1 MKRVIAFF
9 DFDGTV
15 TRKDTLLEFIK
26 FSKGSFRFYLGFLI
40 NSPILIAYKIGIIS
54 NQVAKEWML
63 RYFFSGRSLESFQQQ
78 CDLFAV
84 QILPSLLRSKAIN
97 EINKLK
103 EFGADVVIVSA
114 SAENWIK
121 KWTDSLNL
129 QLLATRLATKNEK
142 ITGRID
148 GKNCHGNE
156 KVSRIKEKFNLA
168 DYSDIYCYGDTRG
181 DNPMLD
187 LGSIKFYKP
196 FR

>member
-26 FSKGSFRFYLGFLI
+26 FSRGSLRFYLGFLI

-54 NQVAKEWML
+54 NQTAKEWML
-63 RYFFSGRSLESFQQQ
+63 RYFFSGRRLETFQQQ

-84 QILPSLLRSKAIN
+84 QVLPSLLRSKAIN
-97 EINKLK
+97 EINKLR
-103 EFGADVVIVSA
+103 EFGVDVVIVSA

-129 QLLATRLATKNEK
+129 QLLATKLVTKNEK

-148 GKNCHGNE
+148 GKNCHGDE
-156 KVSRIKEKFNLA
+156 KVLRIKEKFNLA
-168 DYSDIYCYGDTRG
+168 DYSDIYCYGDTAG
-181 DNPMLD
+181 DKPMLN
-187 LGSIKFYKP
+187 LGTIKFYKP

>member
-26 FSKGSFRFYLGFLI
+26 FSKGSLRFYLGFLI
-40 NSPILIAYKIGIIS
+40 NSPIMIAYKIGIIS
-54 NQVAKEWML
+54 NQSAKEWML
-63 RYFFSGRSLESFQQQ
+63 RYFFSGRSLESFQKQ
-78 CDLFAV
+78 CDLFAEQV
-84 QILPSLLRSKAIN
+84 LPSLMRSKAIN

-103 EFGADVVIVSA
+103 ESGADVVIVSA

-121 KWTDSLNL
+121 KWTDSLKL
-129 QLLATRLATKNEK
+129 QLLATRLTTKNDK
-142 ITGRID
+142 ITGEID
-148 GKNCHGNE
+148 GKNCHGLE

-168 DYSDIYCYGDTRG
+168 DYTDVYCYGDTEG
-181 DNPMLD
+181 DKPMLD
-187 LGSIKFYKP
+187 LGSIKFFKP

>member
-1 MKRVIAFF
+1 
-9 DFDGTV
+9 
-15 TRKDTLLEFIK
+15 
-26 FSKGSFRFYLGFLI
+26 
-40 NSPILIAYKIGIIS
+40 
-54 NQVAKEWML
+54 ML
-63 RYFFSGRSLESFQQQ
+63 RYYFSGKSLESFQQQ
-78 CDLFAV
+78 CDLFAEQV
-84 QILPSLLRSKAIN
+84 LPSLLRSKAIR

-142 ITGRID
+142 ITGRIN
-148 GKNCHGNE
+148 GKNCHGLE

-168 DYSDIYCYGDTRG
+168 DYSDIYCYGDTAG
-181 DNPMLD
+181 DKPMLD